1 MQVGFLAVIT
11 VNCQTKCSAKY
22 TSSFSVAL
30 DGIFTG
36 TENVP
41 VQIERGVGG
50 LMLYF
55 VALMLTA
62 ALCAEFALEFDAQT
76 ALTL

>member
-36 TENVP
+36 TENAP
-41 VQIERGVGG
+41 AQNAQGRWGFSALFCRFDADGG
-50 LMLYF
+50 
-55 VALMLTA
+55 
-62 ALCAEFALEFDAQT
+62 ALCGVCIGV
-76 ALTL
+76 

>member
-11 VNCQTKCSAKY
+11 VNCQTKCSTKY
-22 TSSFSVAL
+22 TFSFSAAL

-36 TENVP
+36 AENAP
-41 VQIERGVGG
+41 CKLNGALGGV
-50 LMLYF
+50 MLYF

-62 ALCAEFALEFDAQT
+62 LLCAEFALEFDAQT
-76 ALTL
+76 AFTL

>member
-11 VNCQTKCSAKY
+11 VNCQTKCSTKY

-36 TENVP
+36 AKTP
-41 VQIERGVGG
+41 LRKMRRGVGG

-62 ALCAEFALEFDAQT
+62 ALCVEFALEFDAQT
-76 ALTL
+76 AFTL

>member
-22 TSSFSVAL
+22 TFSFSVAL

-36 TENVP
+36 TETPRAN
-41 VQIERGVGG
+41 
-50 LMLYF
+50 
-55 VALMLTA
+55 
-62 ALCAEFALEFDAQT
+62 
-76 ALTL
+76 